1 MATAGYACDTQCGVG
16 SYFGYGCTGYW
27 GFRCGDRTVASGG
40 YGVGWNNC
48 CVAARTSTAVYF
60 IVISTYYNLLI

>member
-1 MATAGYACDTQCGVG
+1 MFFNYSTHLNPFDLTSDIPQ
-16 SYFGYGCTGYW
+16 STPNLSKLML
-27 GFRCGDRTVASGG
+27 DPVASGG